1 MNGSTCPGRRD
12 VIILDLALFYSTL
25 IFIEIALVFPLPFL
39 PARRRQYPVIRLG
52 YFLFW
57 GQSVFFTKFQ
67 LTGTIRA
74 TFQLTY
80 ISAYWDSPKLCFR
93 GPRARPRGASRARPS
108 SAHSSP
114 PEFVGTVMCILVY
127 FGFQPTSA

>member
-1 MNGSTCPGRRD
+1 MK
-12 VIILDLALFYSTL
+12 VTL
-25 IFIEIALVFPLPFL
+25 NVRFVCSHFTNFLRYIF
-39 PARRRQYPVIRLG
+39 

-114 PEFVGTVMCILVY
+114 PEFVGTVMRILVY